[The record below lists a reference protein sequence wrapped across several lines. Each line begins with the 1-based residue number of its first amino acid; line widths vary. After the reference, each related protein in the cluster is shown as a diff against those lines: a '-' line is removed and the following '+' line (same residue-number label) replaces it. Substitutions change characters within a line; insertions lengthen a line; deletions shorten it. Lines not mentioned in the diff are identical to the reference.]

1 MLNAYKIGAIG
12 NFLIALSFKSFGVDF
27 RVAQQQEEMGLDI
40 VDYGE
45 ESYAERIG
53 SPFLN

>member
-27 RVAQQQEEMGLDI
+27 RVAQQQEEMGFDI
-40 VDYGE
+40 VEYGE
-45 ESYAERIG
+45 EVMPKE
-53 SPFLN
+53 